1 VRKTDFFKKKVGKVP
16 KLISQ
21 ELVQKQLELPQ
32 SKASSWKRTQQA
44 SQELS

>member
-1 VRKTDFFKKKVGKVP
+1 MQ

-32 SKASSWKRTQQA
+32 SKASSWKRTTQQA
-44 SQELS
+44 S